1 MTLVIAHR
9 GASADERENTVAAFR
24 KARDLG
30 ADWVELDARRTA
42 DGVIVVHHDAHLADG
57 RLIAEY
63 EVGELPDELPSL
75 AEALEACEGMGVNIE
90 IKNLP
95 DDPDFDADHLV
106 SDAVAGLARAY
117 LDLENV
123 LVSSFNIDAIDRI
136 KQIDPE
142 LPTAYLAG
150 DMGDPARGVART
162 LAHGHQ
168 AFHPYQ
174 ALVDPLLVERAH
186 EAGIAINVWTVD
198 DPDRIG
204 ELVRMRVDGI
214 VTNDV
219 ATGRRVVDEVL
230 SG

>member
-9 GASADERENTVAAFR
+9 GASADEHENTVAAFR
-24 KARDLG
+24 RAHEMG

-42 DGVIVVHHDAHLADG
+42 DGVIVVHHDAHLSDG
-57 RLIAEY
+57 RLIAELDTAD
-63 EVGELPDELPSL
+63 LPEHLPSL
-75 AEALEACEGMGVNIE
+75 AEALEACDGMGVNIE

-117 LDLENV
+117 LTPASTLI
-123 LVSSFNIDAIDRI
+123 SSFNIDAVDRI
-136 KQIDPE
+136 KAIDAE
-142 LPTAYLAG
+142 LPTAYLSV
-150 DMGDPARGVART
+150 DMGDPNLGIDRT

-174 ALVDPLLVERAH
+174 SLVSQNLVDRAH
-186 EAGIAINVWTVD
+186 QAGIEINTWTVD
-198 DPDRIG
+198 DPDRIA
-204 ELVRMRVDGI
+204 ELVAMGVDGI

-219 ATGRRVVDEVL
+219 ATGRRVVD
-230 SG
+230 SFTG